1 MIQIEVYS
9 LHKREEKLEKIQ
21 TKLIET
27 NNQNLF

>member
-9 LHKREEKLEKIQ
+9 LHKREEKLEKIL